1 MWRRLLKFLKM
12 THAIDGDDEG
22 KTDRVGGN
30 EERNR
35 LIVSVMSD
43 YVFSVEYG
51 RAGNV
56 VDQWMDGAFE
66 AITGYTPDEYFSKGG
81 WLSIL
86 HPDDGDQD
94 ERDMEQLR
102 SNQKVVTE
110 VRIIRKDGDVRWVRS
125 YAHPK
130 WDDVNHRLA
139 GMYGAVQDITER
151 KRVENELQQ
160 RDAILQV
167 VADVANIFLKISDW
181 QDATWEKEIN
191 SLLEKLGNTIKA
203 SHAYVFENYSAE
215 DGSVRMSMRYEWTA
229 PGFESDLDNPKYQNV
244 PVVDKYLES
253 WNNSIRLG
261 IPYVGDGKHLSPQDL
276 QNINLRGMHA
286 LLDVPIYVDGQWWGT
301 IGFDE
306 MTGPREWSKAEVGA
320 LFVAANLLGAA
331 IKRQQMDSMLQDEL
345 IHRKTLIDEL
355 GAKNSELERFT
366 YTVSHDLR
374 SPLVTIRG
382 FLGYM
387 ERNAEQ
393 GNMEGFHRD
402 MHRIVSATDRMDKL
416 LRDLLEL
423 SRVGRI
429 LNKLSDVPFNELV
442 KDALEI
448 VHGRIQRRRIS
459 IQTQPDLP
467 IVYVD
472 RYRLVEVLQNL
483 IDNSA
488 KYIGEQKEPRI
499 EIGMQG
505 EKNDS
510 PILYVRDNG
519 MGIAPEYH
527 ERIFGLFDKLD
538 ARSEGTGIGLALVK
552 RIIESHGG
560 IIWVESELG
569 KGSTFYF
576 TLPRPS

>member
-472 RYRLVEVLQNL
+472 RHRLVEVLQNL